1 MNLTLSIINMG
12 LSDASTSKNIH
23 AVDILKYDLREIRS
37 GQEVVEIRAPTEIYG
52 LFRFDGKL
60 FKT

>member
-23 AVDILKYDLREIRS
+23 AVDILKYDLE
-37 GQEVVEIRAPTEIYG
+37 
-52 LFRFDGKL
+52 GK
-60 FKT
+60 